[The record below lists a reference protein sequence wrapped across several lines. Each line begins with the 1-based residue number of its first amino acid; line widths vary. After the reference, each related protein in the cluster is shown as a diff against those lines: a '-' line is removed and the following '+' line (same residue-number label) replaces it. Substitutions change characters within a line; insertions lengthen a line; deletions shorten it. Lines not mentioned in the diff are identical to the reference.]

1 MIDIIIP
8 VYNTPKKDLERC
20 FVSILR
26 QTFKDY
32 KVYIIDDGSNYET
45 KSFLDDFVQDKHE
58 FNVEHILNGGVS
70 NARNVG
76 IDLASSKYLTFLD
89 SDDTLENNFLEEA
102 FGLVQK
108 YDLDL
113 VVGGYNEIKNGEV
126 YKVRKCIDDFYV
138 YDDNNLDLFMD
149 KLLSGKLMES
159 NKNIGNLP
167 TGRIY
172 TRIYKRS
179 VLGDLRFNRKLG
191 MSEDT
196 LFMIDLM
203 SRVKRIG
210 ISSGVWYN
218 YYINDYS
225 ISRRKVNDKVIND
238 HMKFIEEIYKR
249 MLLEK
254 EGQIKNAYR
263 FRIFKSLMNLV
274 DLIKNDDACSPDV
287 LKNIL
292 NSPMFLCLNDLDMS
306 IYIDITDKER
316 EKLDNYKDGKY
327 DEI

>member
-8 VYNTPKKDLERC
+8 VYNTPVVDLERC
-20 FVSILR
+20 FDSVLK

-32 KVYIIDDGSNYET
+32 NVYIIDDGSRDET
-45 KSFLDDFVQDKHE
+45 KKYLDEFVKDKGN
-58 FNVEHILNGGVS
+58 FFVKHILNGGVS

-102 FGLVQK
+102 FNLIQK

-126 YKVRKCIDDFYV
+126 YKVRKCVDGLYI
-138 YDDNNLDLFMD
+138 YDSNNLELLID
-149 KLLSGKLMES
+149 KLLSGKLRND
-159 NKNIGNLP
+159 NKNIGSLP

-179 VLGDLRFNRKLG
+179 VLGDLRFNRELG

-263 FRIFKSLMNLV
+263 FRVFKSLMNLV
-274 DLIKNDDACSPDV
+274 DLIKNDDTCNPDV

-292 NSPMFLCLNDLDMS
+292 NNQMFLCLNDLDVS
-306 IYIDITDKER
+306 IYIDVTNKER